1 MRMNNNTLDHIL
13 DTAQLLVQTLGYNA
27 FSYADI
33 SKEVGIRKASI
44 HYHFP
49 NKADLGEALVARYH
63 DKFTAALM
71 QIDELTQNDLEKLRK
86 FTMLYKAGPM
96 QDFRLCLGVMYST
109 DYITLP
115 EKVQDRLTSYFTVNL
130 IWLEQ
135 VMNHGLKAGTLTFKG
150 TAETQAHKFLAALQG
165 AQLLARSFKDI
176 EKFDEIAEELITAL
190 ANN

>member
-1 MRMNNNTLDHIL
+1 MNKNTLDQIL
-13 DTAQLLVQTLGYNA
+13 DTAQLLVQTVGFNA

-33 SKEVGIRKASI
+33 SQAIGIRKASI

-63 DKFTAALM
+63 MNFMAALT
-71 QIDELTQNDLEKLRK
+71 QIDAQTPNELERLRE
-86 FTMLYKAGPM
+86 FAALYKAGPN

-115 EKVQDRLTSYFTVNL
+115 EKVQEKLTQYFATNL
-130 IWLEQ
+130 IWLGQ
-135 VMNHGLKAGTLTFKG
+135 VMAHGLKAGTLTFKG

-176 EKFDEIAEELITAL
+176 KKFDEIAEELITAL
-190 ANN
+190 DPG

>member
-1 MRMNNNTLDHIL
+1 MNTNTLDQIL
-13 DTAQLLVQTLGYNA
+13 DTAQQLVQTLGYNA

-49 NKADLGEALVARYH
+49 NKADLGEALVTRYH
-63 DKFTAALM
+63 NQFVAALT
-71 QIDELTQNDLEKLRK
+71 QIDEQTTNDLEKLRE
-86 FTMLYKAGPM
+86 FTVLYKAGPA

-115 EKVQDRLTSYFTVNL
+115 EKVQDRLTRYFTANL
-130 IWLEQ
+130 TWLEQ
-135 VMNHGLKAGTLTFKG
+135 VMTHGLDAGALTFKG
-150 TAETQAHKFLAALQG
+150 TAKTQAHKFLAALQG
-165 AQLLARSFKDI
+165 AQLLARSYNNIEIFDDI
-176 EKFDEIAEELITAL
+176 GGELITAL

>member
-1 MRMNNNTLDHIL
+1 MNKNTLDQIL
-13 DTAQLLVQTLGYNA
+13 DTAQSLVQSVGFNA

-63 DKFTAALM
+63 VNFTVALS
-71 QIDELTQNDLEKLRK
+71 QIDALAVNDLEKLRR
-86 FTMLYKAGPM
+86 FVALYKAGPTNE
-96 QDFRLCLGVMYST
+96 FRLCLCVMYGT

-115 EKVQDRLTSYFTVNL
+115 EKVQEKLARFFSTNLT
-130 IWLEQ
+130 WLEQ
-135 VMNHGLKAGTLTFKG
+135 VMDHGIKAGTLVFKG
-150 TAETQAHKFLAALQG
+150 TANSQAHKFLAALQG

-176 EKFDEIAEELITAL
+176 AKFDEIAEELITAL
-190 ANN
+190 EP

>member
-1 MRMNNNTLDHIL
+1 MNNNTLDQIL
-13 DTAQLLVQTLGYNA
+13 DTAQRLVQTLGFNA

-49 NKADLGEALVARYH
+49 NKADLGEALVGRYH
-63 DKFTAALM
+63 NNFTTALK
-71 QIDELTQNDLEKLRK
+71 QIDAQIPDDLEKLRQ
-86 FTMLYKAGPM
+86 FTTLYKAGPL

-115 EKVQDRLTSYFTVNL
+115 ERVQDKLTGYFSTNL
-130 IWLEQ
+130 TWLEQ
-135 VMNHGLKAGTLTFKG
+135 VMNHGLMAGTITFKG
-150 TAETQAHKFLAALQG
+150 SAKAQALKFLAALQG

-176 EKFDEIAEELITAL
+176 EKFEEIAEELITAL
-190 ANN
+190 AKN

>member
-1 MRMNNNTLDHIL
+1 MNNNTLDQIL
-13 DTAQLLVQTLGYNA
+13 DTAESLVQTLGFNA

-33 SKEVGIRKASI
+33 SREVGIRKASI

-63 DKFTAALM
+63 SSFAAALSQIDALTLNDLDKLRNFTA
-71 QIDELTQNDLEKLRK
+71 
-86 FTMLYKAGPM
+86 LYKAGPV

-115 EKVQDRLTSYFTVNL
+115 EKVQDKLTQYFAANL
-130 IWLEQ
+130 TWLEQ
-135 VMNHGLKAGTLTFKG
+135 VMSHGLQAGSLTFKG
-150 TAETQAHKFLAALQG
+150 TARAQAHKFLAALQG

-176 EKFDEIAEELITAL
+176 EKFDEIADELITAL
-190 ANN
+190 AGD

>member
-1 MRMNNNTLDHIL
+1 MGMNNNTIDQIL
-13 DTAQLLVQTLGYNA
+13 DTAQQLVQTLGYNA

-63 DKFTAALM
+63 NHFAAALT
-71 QIDELTQNDLEKLRK
+71 QIDERTTNDLEKLRK
-86 FTMLYKAGPM
+86 FTALYKAGPM

-115 EKVQDRLTSYFTVNL
+115 QKVQGRLTSYFSANL

-135 VMNHGLKAGTLTFKG
+135 VMNHGLIAETLTFKG
-150 TAETQAHKFLAALQG
+150 TAKTQAHSFLAALQG
-165 AQLLARSFKDI
+165 AQLLSRSFNDI
-176 EKFDEIAEELITAL
+176 EVFDEIGEELITAL
-190 ANN
+190 ANH

>member
-1 MRMNNNTLDHIL
+1 MNNNTLDQIL
-13 DTAQLLVQTLGYNA
+13 DTAQLLVQSVGFNA

-33 SKEVGIRKASI
+33 SKEIGIRKASI

-63 DKFTAALM
+63 IHFTAALT
-71 QIDELTQNDLEKLRK
+71 QIDAQTQNDLERLRK
-86 FTMLYKAGPM
+86 FAGLYKAGPK

-115 EKVQDRLTSYFTVNL
+115 EKVQENLTQYFSTNL
-130 IWLEQ
+130 TWLGQ
-135 VMNHGLKAGTLTFKG
+135 VMNHGREAGTLTFKG
-150 TAETQAHKFLAALQG
+150 TAEAQAHKFLAALQG

-190 ANN
+190 DPN